1 MPATIAYDPHL
12 SQKAREYLIQ
22 IEDYLRKMNPSDH
35 DFHEVLLYMNK
46 LITIQDSI
54 GKVVTSEKGRIKQ

>member
-1 MPATIAYDPHL
+1 MPVTIAYDQSL

-46 LITIQDSI
+46 LITIQDSFS
-54 GKVVTSEKGRIKQ
+54 KVVTSGKVKTKQ